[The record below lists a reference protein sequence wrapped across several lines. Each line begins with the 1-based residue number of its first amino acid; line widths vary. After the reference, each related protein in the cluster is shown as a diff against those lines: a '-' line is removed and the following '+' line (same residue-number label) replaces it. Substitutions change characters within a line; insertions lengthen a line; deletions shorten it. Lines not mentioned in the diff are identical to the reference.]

1 MTTFDLTQDQ
11 RALRDAARTFARE
24 VIRPTALEVEKA
36 GGVVPAD
43 LIRRM
48 AGLGLTGLDIPREFG
63 GQGFDALTSAIL
75 VEEIACGWFSAATYA
90 VNMAV
95 RPIVQAGTRAQKEKF
110 VPGLCRGDLFAA
122 FALTEPE
129 TGSDAA
135 SVRTRAV
142 RDGDSWV
149 VNGAKIYITNGA
161 RADVVVVFARTSD
174 EGRGKGLT
182 LFLVEQ
188 GAPGFSVGQRFRT
201 LAHEANPIAELIFD
215 NCRVPAENMLGVEGE
230 AFAYM
235 QRDFAQT
242 RAIYGARCVGVAQAA
257 MDYALQHAVR
267 RKQFGQ
273 AIASFQGIRFKVA
286 DVLTK
291 IEAARALTYRACA
304 LVDAGSAEAQ
314 VAASMAKNFASD
326 VAVDATAEAI
336 QIMGGHGFMRDHPVE
351 RFYRE
356 AKLFEL
362 GDGTQEV
369 LRLLVSRDANK
380 KAESGESARLD

>member
-1 MTTFDLTQDQ
+1 MSAFDLTQDQ
-11 RALRDAARTFARE
+11 RDLRAAARRFARE
-24 VIRPTALEVEKA
+24 VVRPTAMEVEQA
-36 GGVVPAD
+36 NGVVPVGLIRQMAD
-43 LIRRM
+43 LGI
-48 AGLGLTGLDIPREFG
+48 AGADVPQEFG
-63 GQGFDALTSAIL
+63 GQGFDALTSAVL
-75 VEEIACGWFSAATYA
+75 VEEIAYGWFSAATYC
-90 VNMAV
+90 VNIAV
-95 RPIVQAGTRAQKEKF
+95 RPIVRAGTHEQKQKF

-135 SVRTRAV
+135 SIRTRAV
-142 RDGDSWV
+142 LDGESWV
-149 VNGAKIYITNGA
+149 INGTKIYITNGA

-182 LFLVEQ
+182 LFLVEK
-188 GAPGFSVGQRFRT
+188 GTPGFTVGQRFRT
-201 LAHEANPIAELIFD
+201 LAHEANPVAELIFD
-215 NCRVPAENMLGVEGE
+215 NCRIPAGNILGKEGE

-257 MDYALQHAVR
+257 MDYALQHAVQ

-273 AIASFQGIRFKVA
+273 TIASFQGIRFKVA
-286 DVLTK
+286 DALTR

-304 LVDAGSAEAQ
+304 QVDQGSPEAQ

-326 VAVDATAEAI
+326 MAVDVTSEAI

-369 LRLLVSRDANK
+369 LRLLVSRDANR
-380 KAESGESARLD
+380 KAEAGESARLD